1 MWECALGCGNST
13 TVELVLCDGKIYNNQ
28 LIEMGE
34 SKLGEYRLL
43 NKLIDY
49 LMYKIINLSQL
60 IIIWWKVILIM
71 IYKYF
76 PCAISPKN
84 VTISW

>member
-1 MWECALGCGNST
+1 M
-13 TVELVLCDGKIYNNQ
+13 ELVLCDGKIYNNQ

-60 IIIWWKVILIM
+60 III
-71 IYKYF
+71 
-76 PCAISPKN
+76 
-84 VTISW
+84 